1 MINNY
6 IVFSTVVNIFL
17 TMDHKIIFYF
27 NHLLSILNQLQIMG
41 LWHGNLKVSQ
51 MKVVN
56 LLLHQIISYSSRL
69 NYFNNLKFRVGFNG
83 SCLKADIAGF
93 NSKKINVHFVFEIKS

>member
-1 MINNY
+1 MNNY
-6 IVFSTVVNIFL
+6 IVFSTVVNILL
-17 TMDHKIIFYF
+17 TVDHKIIFYF
-27 NHLLSILNQLQIMG
+27 NHLLSILNQLQTMG

-51 MKVVN
+51 MKALN

-83 SCLKADIAGF
+83 SWLE
-93 NSKKINVHFVFEIKS
+93 S